1 MEELYKV
8 VDFTQ
13 PKLITICGYVS
24 SGKTTLAMNIA
35 NDYANKY
42 IGVLVI
48 SYEEPKNIYMKT
60 IIYQKTIY
68 ILMNHLYPN

>member
-48 SYEEPKNIYMKT
+48 SYEEPKKYLYEDYYLSKNNL
-60 IIYQKTIY
+60 Y
-68 ILMNHLYPN
+68 IDEPLVP